1 MKAVVVEE
9 FGDADVLRL
18 REWRVPE
25 RSPGKVLI
33 EVRCAG
39 VNFAEIMSRRGG
51 YLGVGLPF
59 VPGMEVSGRVLEVG
73 DGVQHVSPGD
83 RVCAITQTGGYAEI
97 AVADAAAVFP
107 VPDELEWPTAAA
119 LPTIVPTA
127 YALVHELG
135 RVRTGDRVLA
145 NAAAGGT
152 GMVLGQMLRELG
164 AHTVGVVSSAE
175 KVEPATR
182 YGFHEVLTT
191 AEVDAGAL
199 ARGCFDLVLDSVG
212 GEFRA
217 RGWEALAPFGTL
229 IAYGNAAGTTE
240 EPSSPRDLRAGNHS
254 VAGFSIN
261 TLAARRPDLLAA
273 IAQRSFALISDNAVK
288 IDITRMLPLAR
299 AADAHRAIESRRTTG
314 KIVLVVTQS
323 EPHDEARRSDCKR

>member
-1 MKAVVVEE
+1 MNWVAS
-9 FGDADVLRL
+9 AR
-18 REWRVPE
+18 
-25 RSPGKVLI
+25 
-33 EVRCAG
+33 A
-39 VNFAEIMSRRGG
+39 
-51 YLGVGLPF
+51 
-59 VPGMEVSGRVLEVG
+59 
-73 DGVQHVSPGD
+73 
-83 RVCAITQTGGYAEI
+83 TG
-97 AVADAAAVFP
+97 
-107 VPDELEWPTAAA
+107 
-119 LPTIVPTA
+119 
-127 YALVHELG
+127 
-135 RVRTGDRVLA
+135 LA